1 MMSDLTRSEVPHS
14 AVIRIQIK
22 IHQQLKDG
30 SLSPKYLSVDELNK
44 LGIAPCAE
52 IDNNGFKTHYIKFG
66 RGELLDPLGADKGK
80 HNRPY
85 FDYKKV
91 NQKVY
96 AYYMQ
101 YLENRERI
109 FLTRARRALM
119 EIN

>member
-1 MMSDLTRSEVPHS
+1 MSFYIYNFKVRTVFNLLGPLVNPFQPNYQVLGVARS
-14 AVIRIQIK
+14 
-22 IHQQLKDG
+22 
-30 SLSPKYLSVDELNK
+30 
-44 LGIAPCAE
+44 
-52 IDNNGFKTHYIKFG
+52 
-66 RGELLDPLGADKGK
+66 ELLDPMGADKGK

-119 EIN
+119 EII

>member
-1 MMSDLTRSEVPHS
+1 MARWENEGLGGLDLPEPDNKISTYYGLGAEQSNSSDAFVK
-14 AVIRIQIK
+14 VV
-22 IHQQLKDG
+22 
-30 SLSPKYLSVDELNK
+30 Y
-44 LGIAPCAE
+44 
-52 IDNNGFKTHYIKFG
+52 NNGFKTHYIKFG

-80 HNRPY
+80 HNRSY

-109 FLTRARRALM
+109 FLTRARRAFM